1 MSTYLFSH
9 FHGITSHVSLET
21 WEQVEQN
28 PSPTSYCDSVKIE
41 DFPRRQMKTEGAFSW
56 CGGAWNAYPHEFG
69 GYHEDV
75 SNILER
81 PTSVGSL
88 QKKMILAVDST
99 DTNTETAGRIEA
111 ESGSQTERLIAY
123 LGRRT
128 AESPSTGDPQTH
140 MMDKCGTQPT
150 TLTRLVKREPQKA
163 QLPAPHS
170 QSWRNQRLQ
179 GKWRRRS
186 KSRKKQ
192 TDPKAGHSCPSFG
205 FSEGWDHHWSE
216 RGFDSELKY

>member
-1 MSTYLFSH
+1 MHIPMSLVGTMKM
-9 FHGITSHVSLET
+9 
-21 WEQVEQN
+21 
-28 PSPTSYCDSVKIE
+28 SPTSWKDPLQWV
-41 DFPRRQMKTEGAFSW
+41 
-56 CGGAWNAYPHEFG
+56 AYK
-69 GYHEDV
+69 
-75 SNILER
+75 
-81 PTSVGSL
+81 
-88 QKKMILAVDST
+88 KKMILAVDST

-170 QSWRNQRLQ
+170 QS
-179 GKWRRRS
+179 
-186 KSRKKQ
+186 
-192 TDPKAGHSCPSFG
+192 
-205 FSEGWDHHWSE
+205 
-216 RGFDSELKY
+216 